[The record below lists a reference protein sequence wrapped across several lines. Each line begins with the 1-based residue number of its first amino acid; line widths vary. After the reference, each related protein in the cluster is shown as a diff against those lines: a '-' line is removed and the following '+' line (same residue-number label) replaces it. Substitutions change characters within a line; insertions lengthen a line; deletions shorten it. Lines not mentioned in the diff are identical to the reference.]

1 MWSFGRYIKDKSN
14 KRKRSVNKIAYMFVP
29 YVKQKDK
36 SLAFQICILARKDN
50 ALVLLSKASYVRKIA
65 VEYVFL
71 CELIKH
77 ISSLE
82 WKRKD

>member
-1 MWSFGRYIKDKSN
+1 MLN
-14 KRKRSVNKIAYMFVP
+14 KK
-29 YVKQKDK
+29 K

-50 ALVLLSKASYVRKIA
+50 ALILLRKASCVRKIA
-65 VEYVFL
+65 VKYVFL